1 MSEEL
6 DPVSEVREWR
16 RKVEERGRGKSRQEL
31 RELGKKFRTEVK
43 EKPERRRG
51 VMGERFS
58 KYKEVII
65 TELEGLTKA
74 ELEKVADFIGYLK
87 AKKRRKFL
95 ETGEKGDLLSVFG
108 TMSGPRDLAD
118 QHDHYLYGW
127 EKESDSGES
136 NEEKG

>member
-16 RKVEERGRGKSRQEL
+16 RKVEERWRGKSRAEIRQEL
-31 RELGKKFRTEVK
+31 RERGEKF
-43 EKPERRRG
+43 
-51 VMGERFS
+51 S
-58 KYKEVII
+58 NYKEVII
-65 TELEGLTKA
+65 AELEGLTKA

-127 EKESDSGES
+127 EKESDSGER
-136 NEEKG
+136 EQ